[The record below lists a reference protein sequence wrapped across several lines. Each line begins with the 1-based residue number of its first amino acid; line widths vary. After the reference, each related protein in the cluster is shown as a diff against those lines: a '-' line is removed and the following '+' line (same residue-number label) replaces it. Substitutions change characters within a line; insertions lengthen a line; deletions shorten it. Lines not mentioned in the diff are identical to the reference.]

1 MAVQSSLD
9 IRIRALVEGLEQL
22 RGLADGLK
30 GTSSEAEKADAA
42 SQAAGTGLSNLGNQA
57 AKGNKGINDFRGQLT
72 GLKEGAAELTD
83 ILKKAALAFVSFLAI
98 KGVKELADT
107 AARTETLGV
116 TLEVVGRNAGYS
128 TEQLRQYEAEL
139 KKLGISTGAAR
150 ESLTGMIQAGL
161 SLNSVNER
169 GVTLAAQL
177 ARASQDLA
185 VVTGENSSE
194 TLRRL
199 IVNIQQ
205 MDTMGLRYQG
215 LTVNIVAAQEKF
227 AASIGKTADQLT
239 QQQKV
244 QAVANATLAEAAKLQ
259 GAYEKA
265 LDTVGKKLGSLS
277 RYQEEAANSLG
288 KSLLPAYGVI
298 VDAAT
303 EALKEISKVADEVD
317 RQGEV
322 AEGLRATVEAVVG
335 PLSDLVSSLVGLS
348 GEVAPDFA
356 LLANVVGSMVG
367 EVFSLVEAF
376 VSLVRETGAMTIVL
390 QTMGLLFAGVQDGVT
405 VLVTALAG
413 VGLIF
418 LRIAEYAA
426 KGKAAVQDFFG
437 FSEDAKLSEQASAAF
452 KKQADATQEAIEQNI
467 RAFKEGR
474 SAVQQYAQSIE
485 EGAKKQEESSKRSSK
500 AFKDMDTSITN
511 LKSQIRDNKLTSLEA
526 ADAINKLEAEVKKA
540 GVAGSLTKKEVA
552 ELSQRLRSMA
562 GEDADKASKAL
573 ADLGLSMQSIG
584 ELKFLDGMDKK
595 FGEVS
600 TSLQTL
606 ASNAAV
612 SQEQFKQAFSAGIDT
627 APTVA
632 SIATLANILRE
643 AGKAGRD
650 TKAEIAQLGDQ
661 FTKVFKE
668 EMKTANSR
676 AETDLLRQK
685 VLALKDTYPELA
697 AVAKQALAELEKASS
712 NGGKTALETS
722 RQSLEVARQQTAVY
736 RSNLDVRRA
745 ETTLADKARE
755 AERARAAFAKEGTE
769 LNRLKVQLAEAEVSL
784 AQAELGAARA
794 QAQVE
799 QQNMNVLIAQQKAL
813 NAEKAAGEGEI
824 SQAEADAM
832 KQKAEDQEAILN
844 QKLQE
849 SELQEQN
856 VDKQRE
862 QVDALKSAVAS
873 QEELNDAKDRQGDS
887 DSKNNSNLKDYE
899 KTFTSLLPTASAM
912 QAELEAIGV
921 ATDQAANAARNWY
934 NSIGQGGVGSTFEQ
948 VWEGIRLM
956 ENNLKMAKESTAALN
971 AETEA
976 LVEQFTK
983 AKDEAAG
990 VDDAV
995 MGILPG
1001 MTGGTEA
1008 ARQYA
1013 AAVRQ
1018 IRDEAKQ
1025 VATAAIDS
1033 AKSFVSSAQSISQE
1047 LLTAQGKDEEVIR
1060 ARTEARKAELRV
1072 QYEMLKVQLQ
1082 IAIATARAAKVDT
1095 KDLEQALKDANSNYQ
1110 QAQSDL
1116 TKIQNIE
1123 LAKRRAQRQEDQR
1136 KEMEEF
1142 RSSVAER
1149 RKGTEE
1155 LSQAEKEARAA
1166 AARLSENTADQVA
1179 TAGRSPTGSGAETA
1193 QSIAQA
1199 FTSQQASNPPTKVI
1213 QLDLTAGNMRVPASI
1228 AAGDE
1233 ASLIRILEIARGVS
1247 T

>member
-30 GTSSEAEKADAA
+30 GTASEAEKTGAA
-42 SQAAGTGLSNLGNQA
+42 SQSAGDGLSDLGNQA
-57 AKGNKGINDFRGQLT
+57 ARGNKGVNDFRTQLK
-72 GLKEGAAELTD
+72 GLQEGTTELTD
-83 ILKKAALAFVSFLAI
+83 ILKKAALAFASFLAI

-116 TLEVVGRNAGYS
+116 TLDVVGRNAGYS

-139 KKLGISTGAAR
+139 KKLGISTSAAR

-205 MDTMGLRYQG
+205 MDTVGLRFQG
-215 LTVNIVAAQEKF
+215 LTVNITAAQEKF

-288 KSLLPAYGVI
+288 KSLLPAYGVL

-303 EALKEISKVADEVD
+303 ETLKEISKVADEVN

-335 PLSDLVSSLVGLS
+335 PLSELVSELVNLAA
-348 GEVAPDFA
+348 EVAPDFTR
-356 LLANVVGSMVG
+356 LAEVVGSMVG

-376 VSLVRETGAMTIVL
+376 VALVRETGALSLVL
-390 QTMGLLFAGVQDGVT
+390 QTLGLLFAGVKDGVT

-413 VGLIF
+413 IGLVF

-426 KGKAAVQDFFG
+426 RGKAAVQDFFG
-437 FSEDAKLSEQASAAF
+437 FSEDAKLSQQAAEAF
-452 KKQADATQEAIEQNI
+452 QKQADATQAAIEQNI
-467 RAFKEGR
+467 RTFTEGR
-474 SAVQQYAQSIE
+474 SAVQQYALSIA
-485 EGAKKQEESSKRSSK
+485 EGAKKQEEAAKNSSK
-500 AFKDMDTSITN
+500 AFKDMDGAITN

-540 GVAGSLTKKEVA
+540 GATGALTKKEMA

-562 GEDADKASKAL
+562 GEDADKATKAI

-584 ELKFLDGMDKK
+584 ELKFLEGMDKK

-600 TSLQTL
+600 TALQTL

-612 SQEQFKQAFSAGIDT
+612 SQEQFKQAFAAGIDT

-632 SIATLANILRE
+632 SIASLANILRE

-650 TKAEIAQLGDQ
+650 TKDEVAQLGDQ
-661 FTKVFKE
+661 FTKVFNE
-668 EMKTANSR
+668 ELKTANTQ
-676 AETDLLRQK
+676 AEIDLLRQK
-685 VLALKDTYPELA
+685 VVALKDTYPELA
-697 AVAKQALAELEKASS
+697 AVAKQALAELEKASA
-712 NGGKTALETS
+712 NGGKTALDTAK
-722 RQSLEVARQQTAVY
+722 QALDVARQQTAVY
-736 RSNLDVRRA
+736 KASLDVRRA
-745 ETTLADKARE
+745 ETAV
-755 AERARAAFAKEGTE
+755 AEKVRAVDQARAAFAKEGTA
-769 LNRLKVQLAEAEVSL
+769 LNRLKVELAEAEVVL
-784 AQAELGAARA
+784 AQAELAAART

-799 QQNMNVLIAQQKAL
+799 QQNMTVLIAQQKAL
-813 NAEKAAGEGEI
+813 NAEKAAGQGKI
-824 SQAEADAM
+824 SQAEADAI
-832 KQKAEDQEAILN
+832 KQKAEDQEVILN

-849 SELQEQN
+849 AETQEQN
-856 VDKQRE
+856 VEKQRE
-862 QVDALKSAVAS
+862 QVDELKGAVAA
-873 QEELNDAKDRQGDS
+873 QEQLNAAKDRQSDS
-887 DSKNNSNLKDYE
+887 DSKGNANLKEYE
-899 KTFTSLLPTASAM
+899 QTFTSLLPTAAAM

-921 ATDQAANAARNWY
+921 ATDQAANSARNWY
-934 NSIGQGGVGSTFEQ
+934 NSIGQGGAGSSFEQ

-971 AETEA
+971 AQTQA
-976 LVEQFTK
+976 LVEKFNQAK
-983 AKDEAAG
+983 AEAAG

-995 MGILPG
+995 RGILPG

-1013 AAVRQ
+1013 AAVSQIKNEARQ
-1018 IRDEAKQ
+1018 VSQAAVD
-1025 VATAAIDS
+1025 ATR
-1033 AKSFVSSAQSISQE
+1033 SFESGARSISQE
-1047 LLTAQGKDEEVIR
+1047 LLSLQGREEEAIR
-1060 ARTEARKAELRV
+1060 SKIEARKQELAV
-1072 QYEMLKVQLQ
+1072 QYEMLKVQLN
-1082 IAIATARAAKVDT
+1082 IAIATAKAAGVDT
-1095 KDLEQALKDANSNYQ
+1095 NELEEALSNAKASYR
-1110 QAQSDL
+1110 QAQEDL
-1116 TKIQNIE
+1116 TKIERLELQKRAAQKEEDRQAQLKADADALAQRQQEQLAATEAAKTKNEE
-1123 LAKRRAQRQEDQR
+1123 LAKVAGLVVTQAA
-1136 KEMEEF
+1136 
-1142 RSSVAER
+1142 SV
-1149 RKGTEE
+1149 
-1155 LSQAEKEARAA
+1155 SPAA
-1166 AARLSENTADQVA
+1166 A
-1179 TAGRSPTGSGAETA
+1179 PP
-1193 QSIAQA
+1193 QSIAQQVSTA
-1199 FTSQQASNPPTKVI
+1199 TTAPKVEKVI
-1213 QLDLTAGNMRVPASI
+1213 RLDLTADGKSVSATL
-1228 AAGDE
+1228 AE
-1233 ASLIRILEIARGVS
+1233 AEEQTLLQILERSRKV